1 MRLLWAFALLIPAS
15 ALRADDVTVAGPDGN
30 VRFRL
35 VRLDGD
41 RLGYEVRFKG
51 RPAVEP
57 SRLGIAVDGVDLG
70 QGAAVGTPEPYALDG
85 KYPVLGGHAEAVA
98 RGNGIRVPVKH
109 PKGGAGDT
117 LDVRAFDDGVACRF
131 LGPGAERPRGADE
144 ATAFTPPAGST
155 GWYHDWGGHY
165 EGAHKQSAV
174 SAVRAGQW
182 VAPPLTARLPG
193 RLGYV
198 SITEAALV
206 NYSGMAL

>member
-70 QGAAVGTPEPYALDG
+70 QGAAVGAPEAYAVND
-85 KYPVLGGHAEAVA
+85 KYPVLGGHATAAV
-98 RGNGIRVPVKH
+98 RGNGVRIPVKH
-109 PKGGAGDT
+109 ARSGTAYT
-117 LDVRAFDDGVACRF
+117 LDVRAFDDGVAFRF
-131 LGPGAERPRGADE
+131 LVPGGD
-144 ATAFTPPAGST
+144 
-155 GWYHDWGGHY
+155 
-165 EGAHKQSAV
+165 K
-174 SAVRAGQW
+174 
-182 VAPPLTARLPG
+182 
-193 RLGYV
+193 
-198 SITEAALV
+198 
-206 NYSGMAL
+206 